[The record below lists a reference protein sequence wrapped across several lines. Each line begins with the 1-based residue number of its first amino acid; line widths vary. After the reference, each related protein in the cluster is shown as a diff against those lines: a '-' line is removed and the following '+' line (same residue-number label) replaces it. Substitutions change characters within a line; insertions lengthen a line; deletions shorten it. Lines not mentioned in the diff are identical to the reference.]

1 MEPSSEYLQAP
12 ATDGEPGVIFF
23 TGDKMKT
30 TPSLDELLAQLAQ
43 PKKVTAYSF
52 AVRLLTMS
60 TILLS
65 MLTAF
70 VFVAKCLYWTLSW

>member
-1 MEPSSEYLQAP
+1 
-12 ATDGEPGVIFF
+12 
-23 TGDKMKT
+23 MKT

-60 TILLS
+60 TILLLLIT
-65 MLTAF
+65 MF

>member
-1 MEPSSEYLQAP
+1 VEPSSEYLQAP
-12 ATDGEPGVIFF
+12 ATDGEPGTIFSLEN
-23 TGDKMKT
+23 TMKT
-30 TPSLDELLAQLAQ
+30 TPSLDELIAQLAQ

-60 TILLS
+60 TILLLL
-65 MLTAF
+65 LTMF

>member
-1 MEPSSEYLQAP
+1 
-12 ATDGEPGVIFF
+12 
-23 TGDKMKT
+23 MKT
-30 TPSLDELLAQLAQ
+30 TPSLDELLSQLAQ

-60 TILLS
+60 TILLLL
-65 MLTAF
+65 LTAF